1 MVDAPEQENGMF
13 FVGMKFAPTENLKQS
28 ELNRL
33 VIHLF
38 RRIFMR
44 DGAPLEVKEHESSM
58 LSLVQFLVDLDIR
71 LTEEAFAEIP
81 TDLRRYFS
89 VIHRDGVEYRYGQ
102 KPRRF

>member
-1 MVDAPEQENGMF
+1 MVDRPKDEGAMF
-13 FVGMKFAPTENLKQS
+13 FVGMKFAPVPELKQS
-28 ELNRL
+28 ELNRI

-38 RRIFMR
+38 RRIFMK
-44 DGAPLEVKEHESSM
+44 DGAPLEVTEHESAM

-81 TDLRRYFS
+81 DDLKRYFK

>member
-1 MVDAPEQENGMF
+1 MIDKPADEKGMF
-13 FVGMKFAPTENLKQS
+13 FVGMKFSPDASLKQS
-28 ELNRL
+28 ELNRI

-38 RRIFMR
+38 RRLFLR
-44 DGAPLEVKEHESSM
+44 DGEIMDVKEHENTM

-71 LTEEAFAEIP
+71 LDEAAFADMPVE
-81 TDLRRYFS
+81 LRRFFK